1 MPYLLIVFWSIVLL
15 YELYLMFWLPIK
27 SARAIPNDIKNM
39 KRTFHQRKQICEHN
53 EFELDAKKANSPS
66 LLKIVGWLLHEFASS
81 EPRTPSEHIE
91 NYGEICMRE
100 ANEYIAR
107 DNDDIL
113 QEQKEREGWA

>member
-27 SARAIPNDIKNM
+27 SARAIPNDLKNM
-39 KRTFHQRKQICEHN
+39 KRTFHQRKQICEQN
-53 EFELDAKKANSPS
+53 EIELEAKKAKSPS
-66 LLKIVGWLLHEFASS
+66 LLKIVGWLLNEIASS
-81 EPRTPSEHIE
+81 EPYKPSERFE
-91 NYGEICMRE
+91 TYGESCRRE